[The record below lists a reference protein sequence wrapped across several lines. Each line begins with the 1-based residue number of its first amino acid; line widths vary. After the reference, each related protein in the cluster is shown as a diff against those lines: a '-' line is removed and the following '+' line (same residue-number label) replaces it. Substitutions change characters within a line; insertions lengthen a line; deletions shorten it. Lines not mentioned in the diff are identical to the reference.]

1 MRNIGCPNCGALQ
14 SLGDQGGSRISRCV
28 VCKSPL
34 ERTSGRSVTG
44 AFACAAS
51 VLVLLIPANL
61 LPFLTTSV
69 LGVSRHSR
77 LASSASA
84 MWKDGWPLLTILI
97 GLFIVLLPILRFGLL
112 TVVLGA
118 LQFDRR
124 PPWLGRAFRFAN
136 GLQQWAM
143 LDVFLLGLWVAYAR
157 LAGTISVT
165 LGAGAL
171 CFIAAAILSLFS
183 RATLD
188 KEAVW
193 RRIGGDN
200 DLPAGAA
207 ANSCGA
213 CELIVSATP
222 HKQDCP
228 RCGAGITPRELDSV
242 ARATAL
248 TLAGLIFYI
257 PANLYPSA
265 TLPIGLTPTRYN
277 VLQGVID
284 LAQAHLIGLALL
296 VFTASFLIPFL
307 KLAGISYCL
316 YSVMSRSGRHLVFK
330 TRVYRIVEEI
340 GRWSMVDP
348 FVIACFVPVMQYNSL
363 IYGRAEPAAPA
374 FATVVV
380 LTMIAARSFDP
391 RLMWDAAI
399 RPTATASRSMA

>member
-1 MRNIGCPNCGALQ
+1 VRDIGCPNCGALQ
-14 SLGDQGGSRISRCV
+14 SLGDQGGSRVSRCV
-28 VCKSPL
+28 MCRSPL
-34 ERTSGRSVTG
+34 ERTAGRSLTA

-77 LASSASA
+77 LISSASA

-97 GLFIVLLPILRFGLL
+97 GLFIVVLPILRFGLL
-112 TVVLGA
+112 TAVLGA
-118 LQFDRR
+118 LELNRR
-124 PPWLGRAFRFAN
+124 PPWLGRAFRLAN

-157 LAGTISVT
+157 LAGTISVV
-165 LGAGAL
+165 LGDGAL
-171 CFIAAAILSLFS
+171 CFIAAALLSLFS

-188 KEAVW
+188 KAAVW
-193 RRIGGDN
+193 RRIGPDN
-200 DLPAGAA
+200 DLAHGVAA
-207 ANSCGA
+207 SSCGA
-213 CELIVSATP
+213 CDLIVPATP
-222 HKQDCP
+222 HRQDCP
-228 RCGAGITPRELDSV
+228 RCGAGITAREPDSI

-248 TLAGLIFYI
+248 TFAGLIFYI
-257 PANLYPSA
+257 PANLYPIA

-316 YSVMSRSGRHLVFK
+316 FSVLSRSGRHLVFK

-380 LTMIAARSFDP
+380 LTMIAARAFDP
-391 RLMWDAAI
+391 RLMWDAAL
-399 RPTATASRSMA
+399 RPRPSASRSLA